1 MEGKVK
7 LKVSGIEK
15 AFPGVKA
22 VDGVQFEVR
31 EGSVH
36 ALCGENGAGKSTLMK
51 IINGLYQPDAGTI
64 SVDGQEV
71 TIHNPQQAKALGIAM
86 IAQELNFVPELTIE
100 ENLFLGRLPGSAARV
115 DWKQVRNHTSELLA
129 AEGLPFEPTQL
140 MKTLS
145 ISEIQQ
151 LEILKALSLDAQIII
166 MDEPTSS
173 ISNKE
178 VDHLFAKIAQLKTQ
192 GRSVIY
198 ISHKMDEIF
207 RIADHVTILRDG
219 TVVGSYPI
227 EELDEETIIRLMVGR
242 KLDNVYPKEEF
253 PVGETVLEVRNLS
266 SQGVFKD
273 ISFHARRGEI
283 IGFAG
288 LVGSGRTEVMRSLF
302 GLDRYTSGE
311 VLVDGKA
318 VRITS
323 PRDAIAAGMGMIT
336 EDRKRSGIVP
346 VRSIMENGSLASLEQ
361 FFFGGRLHASLEAET
376 DKKYFDRM
384 DVKAPSLNTLIQSLS
399 GGNQQKVILAKW
411 LMREPDVL
419 IMDEPTR
426 GIDVGNKFSIY
437 ELMQD
442 IAREGRAIVIVSSE
456 LPELIGM
463 CDRIYVMNQGTLTG
477 ELKRSEFDQEVIM
490 RHATM

>member
-1 MEGKVK
+1 MDEKIK
-7 LKVSGIEK
+7 LKVFGIEK
-15 AFPGVKA
+15 SFPGVKA
-22 VDGVQFEVR
+22 LDGVNFEVGV
-31 EGSVH
+31 GSVH

-51 IINGLYQPDAGTI
+51 IINGIYQPDAGEI
-64 SVDGQEV
+64 SIDGQKV
-71 TIHNPQQAKALGIAM
+71 DISNPQHAKELGIAM
-86 IAQELNFVPELTIE
+86 IAQELNFVPDLTIE
-100 ENLFLGRLPGSAARV
+100 ENLFLGRLPGGFGQV
-115 DWKQVRNHTSELLA
+115 NWKAVRSQTKALLA
-129 AEGLPFEPTQL
+129 EEKLPFEPTQL

-173 ISNKE
+173 ISNQE
-178 VDHLFAKIAQLKTQ
+178 VDNLFVKIKELKAQ
-192 GRSVIY
+192 GRSVVY

-207 RIADHVTILRDG
+207 KIADHVTILRDG

-227 EELDEETIIRLMVGR
+227 EELDEESIIRRMVGR

-253 PVGETVLEVRNLS
+253 PVGETVLEVKNLS

-273 ISFHARRGEI
+273 ISFHAKRGEI

-288 LVGSGRTEVMRSLF
+288 LVGSGRTELMRSIF
-302 GLDRYTSGE
+302 GLDPFTSGE
-311 VLVDGKA
+311 VLIDGKA
-318 VRITS
+318 HQIKN

-336 EDRKRSGIVP
+336 EDRKRSGIIP
-346 VRSIMENGSLASLEQ
+346 VRSIKENGSLAYLEK
-361 FFFGGRLHASLEAET
+361 FFFKGRLHAGLEAET
-376 DKKYFDRM
+376 TKKYFDRM
-384 DVKAPSLNTLIQSLS
+384 DVKTPSLETLIQTLS

-411 LMREPDVL
+411 MMREPEIL

-437 ELMQD
+437 ELMQE
-442 IAREGRAIVIVSSE
+442 IASEGKAIVIVSSE

-463 CDRIYVMNQGTLTG
+463 CDRIYVMNQGTVTG
-477 ELKRSEFDQEVIM
+477 ELKRADFDQETIM
-490 RHATM
+490 RYATM

>member
-1 MEGKVK
+1 MEKNVK

-15 AFPGVKA
+15 SFPGVKA
-22 VDGVQFEVR
+22 VDKVSFEVNQ
-31 EGSVH
+31 GSVH

-51 IINGLYQPDAGTI
+51 IIAGIYQPDKGSIA
-64 SVDGQEV
+64 VDGKEV
-71 TIHNPQQAKALGIAM
+71 TISNPQHAKELGIAM
-86 IAQELNFVPELTIE
+86 IAQELNFVPDLTIE
-100 ENLFLGRLPGSAARV
+100 ENLFLGRLPGGRGRV
-115 DWKQVRNHTSELLA
+115 DWKTVRKQTKELLKK
-129 AEGLPFEPTQL
+129 EGLPFEPTQL

-173 ISNKE
+173 ISHKE
-178 VDHLFAKIAQLKTQ
+178 VENLFAKIAQLKAE

-207 RIADHVTILRDG
+207 KIADHVTILRDG
-219 TVVGSYPI
+219 EVVGSYPI
-227 EELDEETIIRLMVGR
+227 EELDEENIIRHMVGR

-253 PVGETVLEVRNLS
+253 PVGETVLEVKSLS
-266 SQGVFKD
+266 SKGVFKD
-273 ISFHARRGEI
+273 INFHVKRGEI
-283 IGFAG
+283 VGFAG
-288 LVGSGRTEVMRSLF
+288 LVGSGRTEVMRSAF
-302 GLDRYTSGE
+302 GLDPHTEGQVYI
-311 VLVDGKA
+311 DGKS
-318 VRITS
+318 VNIKN

-346 VRSIMENGSLASLEQ
+346 VRGIRENGSLASLEK
-361 FFFGGRLHASLEAET
+361 FFLRGRLHANLEET
-376 DKKYFDRM
+376 TVQSYFERM
-384 DVKAPSLNTLIQSLS
+384 DVKAPSLETLIQSLS

-442 IAREGRAIVIVSSE
+442 IAREGKAIVIVSSE

-463 CDRIYVMNQGTLTG
+463 CDRIYVMNQGTVTG
-477 ELKRSEFDQEVIM
+477 ELNRSEFDQ
-490 RHATM
+490 

>member
-178 VDHLFAKIAQLKTQ
+178 VDHLFAKIAQLKAQ

-384 DVKAPSLNTLIQSLS
+384 NVKAPSLNTLIQSLS

>member
-1 MEGKVK
+1 MEGNVK

-15 AFPGVKA
+15 SFPGVKA

-51 IINGLYQPDAGTI
+51 IINGLYQPDAGSI
-64 SVDGQEV
+64 SVDGKEV

-100 ENLFLGRLPGSAARV
+100 ENLFLGRLPGSGAKV
-115 DWKQVRNHTSELLA
+115 DWKAVRSHTKELLQ
-129 AEGLPFEPTQL
+129 AENLPFEPTQL

-178 VDHLFAKIAQLKTQ
+178 VDHLFTKIAQLKAQ

-207 RIADHVTILRDG
+207 KIADHVTILRDG

-227 EELDEETIIRLMVGR
+227 EELDEESIIRLMVGR
-242 KLDNVYPKEEF
+242 KLDNVYPKEEL
-253 PVGETVLEVRNLS
+253 PVGETVLEVKDLS

-273 ISFHARRGEI
+273 ISFNARRGEI
-283 IGFAG
+283 VGFAG
-288 LVGSGRTEVMRSLF
+288 LVGSGRTEVMRALF
-302 GLDRYTSGE
+302 GLDQFTSGE

-318 VRITS
+318 VKITN

-346 VRSIMENGSLASLEQ
+346 VRSIMENGSLASLEK
-361 FFFGGRLHASLEAET
+361 FFFSGRLHSGLEVET

-384 DVKAPSLNTLIQSLS
+384 NVKAPSLNTLIQSLS

-442 IAREGRAIVIVSSE
+442 IAREGKAIVIVSSE

-477 ELKRSEFDQEVIM
+477 ELNRSEFDQEVIM
-490 RHATM
+490 RYATM